1 MKRCPQCEFIYED
14 DQLCCDMDGFNLV
27 FEQPAPAAIPEKPA
41 ASKVSTSRRAL
52 LAICAVVL
60 GVLVLAIGYASL
72 ERAFSASGGPAVVT
86 DASANQT
93 TVQEKESAASEKPV
107 VPAAGEDPSVSVVS
121 RTATASRLAA
131 REPGTEPIRRN
142 SLGTR
147 GVVEDS
153 IPEQNEVDSSRQQN
167 PSIRATPPAAPPK
180 KDSKVVS
187 IAKKT
192 GRFFTKPFKK

>member
-93 TVQEKESAASEKPV
+93 AVQEKESAASDKPV
-107 VPAAGEDPSVSVVS
+107 VPAAGEDPSVSVV
-121 RTATASRLAA
+121 RTTAATSRLAA
-131 REPGTEPIRRN
+131 RDPGTEPLRRN

-147 GVVEDS
+147 GVAPS
-153 IPEQNEVDSSRQQN
+153 SPVDEPPPQTTT
-167 PSIRATPPAAPPK
+167 IRSTQPAAPAK